1 MLLSP
6 RHGHVSPSSVQGE
19 QKSCP
24 RPRRL
29 IGAVAAVPWHPAAGR
44 RWQAAKV
51 ITAEW
56 SSPSPQRAFMN
67 RRVRAGVQESGVFR
81 ELGQLPR
88 WVSPI
93 RRCLAVP
100 SSSGHPTRIRAGSAA
115 HAGVPRVLSPRS
127 RVAPGFGRERRWRC
141 ECGAEPAATRSPPAQ
156 QHLPLISSNYCP
168 FPFIMIN
175 TCRLRWIKYWLP
187 LNIFT
192 NTHTHT
198 YIFM

>member
-88 WVSPI
+88 WVSPL

-100 SSSGHPTRIRAGSAA
+100 SSSGRPARIRTGSAA
-115 HAGVPRVLSPRS
+115 NAGVPRVLSPRS
-127 RVAPGFGRERRWRC
+127 RVAPGLGGSGGGGVSVGLSQRP
-141 ECGAEPAATRSPPAQ
+141 PAAHQHSNTSPLLAAIIALS
-156 QHLPLISSNYCP
+156 HLL
-168 FPFIMIN
+168 
-175 TCRLRWIKYWLP
+175 
-187 LNIFT
+187 
-192 NTHTHT
+192 
-198 YIFM
+198 